1 MTMNNTKLGESAFL
15 RVSELQ
21 LNGCMVTWQEVQD
34 VTQYMPKL
42 RLLELG
48 YNRLT
53 RLVSMDHSSH
63 CEPVIQVL
71 NLDSN
76 ECSDW
81 SAICR
86 SMKDYPSYVCLLL
99 GV

>member
-1 MTMNNTKLGESAFL
+1 L

-48 YNRLT
+48 YNQLSQ
-53 RLVSMDHSSH
+53 LVSMDYLPHRES
-63 CEPVIQVL
+63 VVQML

-81 SAICR
+81 SGICR